1 MIASSAFYSTTQGI
15 QSLIEKTIELNSALV
30 NLQRVADGD
39 QFEFNTIIERAID
52 NVSELSGKTSEYLEL
67 LNEFAR
73 QGSTLNESLDLAD
86 TTTMLLNVS
95 DLSAK
100 ESMDALTSSMI
111 NFGIAAE
118 DSARIADKLNEVD
131 NNYAITTRDL
141 ALSLKY

>member
-118 DSARIADKLNEVD
+118 DSARIADKLNEV
-131 NNYAITTRDL
+131 
-141 ALSLKY
+141 KY